1 MKRRLAPPSLPGIAR
16 RKTRVNALM
25 TRQSIL
31 LRKEMDARVK
41 PAHDGPVAGTVV
53 LARRGFMSLLGAAA
67 AWPLAVCAQQGERMR
82 RVGVLLG
89 FAESDSEAKVWLAAF
104 EEGLQKLGWS
114 QGRNLRIDYRWAG
127 NDEARLR
134 SYAAELV
141 GAAPDVLFA
150 ATGLALVALN
160 RETRSLPIVFV
171 QVADPVK
178 LGFVETLARPGRNIT
193 GFTSF
198 EYAIGGKWLELLKD
212 TAPGTTRVAVIFD
225 PRNPTQAQ
233 FVQGVEA
240 GTPAFGVQLTLLTV
254 RDAAELERAIDAFA
268 QQPNGGLIVVP
279 NIVTILHR
287 DLIIALAA
295 RHRLPA
301 VYPYRMFT
309 TAGGF
314 ISYGIDL
321 TEIYRRAASY
331 VDLILKGAK
340 PAELPVQLSAKFEF
354 VVNLKA
360 AKALGLTIPEPFL
373 QRADEVIE

>member
-1 MKRRLAPPSLPGIAR
+1 MRRRAFI
-16 RKTRVNALM
+16 T
-25 TRQSIL
+25 
-31 LRKEMDARVK
+31 
-41 PAHDGPVAGTVV
+41 
-53 LARRGFMSLLGAAA
+53 LLGAAAA
-67 AWPLAVCAQQGERMR
+67 AWPLAACAQQAERMR
-82 RVGVLLG
+82 RIGVLTGL
-89 FAESDSEAKVWLAAF
+89 AESDPDVKAWLTAF
-104 EEGLQKLGWS
+104 EQGLQKLGWS

-127 NDEARLR
+127 NDEPRLR

-150 ATGLALVALN
+150 AATPALVALN
-160 RETRSLPIVFV
+160 RETRSVPIVFV

-178 LGFVETLARPGRNIT
+178 LGFVATLARPGGNIT
-193 GFTSF
+193 GFTTF
-198 EYAIGGKWLELLKD
+198 EYSIGGKWLELLKD

-233 FVQGVEA
+233 YVQGIEA
-240 GTPAFGVQLTLLTV
+240 SAPSFGVHLILAPV

-268 QQPNGGLIVVP
+268 QEPNGGLIVAP

-301 VYPYRMFT
+301 VYPYRVFT
-309 TAGGF
+309 TGGGF
-314 ISYGIDL
+314 MSYGIDL
-321 TEIYRRAASY
+321 DDTYRRAASY

-340 PAELPVQLSAKFEF
+340 PGDLPVQLSSKFEL
-354 VVNLKA
+354 VINLKT